1 MSNIKN
7 KLGTIY
13 EVTCLNTGKIYIGF
27 TTNFDIRKY
36 NHKQSYF
43 KKDNKFYRAI
53 RKHGWDNFN
62 WKIIYQSLDVNH
74 CLKTMES
81 YFIQEYNSYKNGY
94 NETLGGEGT
103 IGFKHTKEFKE
114 KKSIFFSKNNPSFG
128 GISEKQKQKISN
140 TKSLNWIITTPD
152 MEKIKITNLY
162 NFCKKNNLHVSAM
175 VRVASGERKH
185 HKNFVCEKVI

>member
-1 MSNIKN
+1 MFSVYKIKFKSSKKVYIGYTSKTIAKRLSNHIKN
-7 KLGTIY
+7 ALNGHDIKLS
-13 EVTCLNTGKIYIGF
+13 KA
-27 TTNFDIRKY
+27 IRKY
-36 NHKQSYF
+36 GIDNIQIEKIYETYD
-43 KKDNKFYRAI
+43 KKEATDKER
-53 RKHGWDNFN
+53 
-62 WKIIYQSLDVNH
+62 
-74 CLKTMES
+74 
-81 YFIQEYNSYKNGY
+81 YFIEHYDSYKNGY

>member
-13 EVTCLNTGKIYIGF
+13 EVTCLNTGKFYIGF
-27 TTNFDIRKY
+27 TTNFDNRKY
-36 NHKQSYF
+36 NHKRSYS

-62 WKIIYQSLDVNH
+62 WKIIYQSLDANH
-74 CLKTMES
+74 CLKIMES

-103 IGFKHTKEFKE
+103 IGFKHTEKFKE
-114 KKSIFFSKNNPSFG
+114 KKSLFLSKNNPSFG

-162 NFCKKNNLHVSAM
+162 NFCKNNNLHVSAM
-175 VRVASGERKH
+175 TRVASGERKH